1 MQRSSVFSGAN
12 LLVGLRRLGKR
23 QLFGERDDAVQ
34 LRPVLFEPSE
44 IHLRE
49 VRGRHVLTLDEWR
62 KRCDWQE
69 GEIVERGPRRGRS
82 RRNLE
87 RDVDLCAGR
96 CPRLWLVARKVRAE
110 RDRRLRIERNID
122 RAKLL
127 VGVEVAVHACECL
140 FLFGIGEIDAEEFLA
155 ALEDVLADS
164 LFLSGR
170 LRQRRQ
176 RQTAGDRSGH
186 SS

>member
-1 MQRSSVFSGAN
+1 MTLISG
-12 LLVGLRRLGKR
+12 
-23 QLFGERDDAVQ
+23 
-34 LRPVLFEPSE
+34 
-44 IHLRE
+44 
-49 VRGRHVLTLDEWR
+49 
-62 KRCDWQE
+62 
-69 GEIVERGPRRGRS
+69 
-82 RRNLE
+82 
-87 RDVDLCAGR
+87 AGR

-110 RDRRLRIERNID
+110 RDRRFRIERNID

-127 VGVEVAVHACECL
+127 VGVEVAVHARECL

-176 RQTAGDRSGH
+176 RQTAGDRSRDSFEEPPPTYAF
-186 SS
+186 SSQLHPDPLRQFRTAVFQFVTLPTIRPVMSFSMAFRLP